1 MVTWWRVAVERV
13 VGGGDN
19 DDVLHDCDD
28 EKHEGDGH
36 DVVFLMVV
44 W

>member
-1 MVTWWRVAVERV
+1 MAGGCGE
-13 VGGGDN
+13 GGGDN

-36 DVVFLMVV
+36 DVVF
-44 W
+44 